1 MISVSCGC
9 RPSRQPV
16 CFGDFQSH
24 LAVIFQ
30 QPLAQVVDQQGQV
43 QEMLVLQPAID
54 APHRPRVVQ
63 QFFGELDRADAML
76 IDRVFV
82 VLVEL
87 QQPAGAG
94 EIGEEPLQDR
104 HVVQVAEQRAQAAG
118 VGQQGEEM
126 AAGLGRQVRRQVR
139 APRGGSLPR

>member
-1 MISVSCGC
+1 M
-9 RPSRQPV
+9 
-16 CFGDFQSH
+16 
-24 LAVIFQ
+24 
-30 QPLAQVVDQQGQV
+30 QQGQV
-43 QEMLVLQPAID
+43 QQMLVLQPAINP
-54 APHRPRVVQ
+54 PHRPRVVQ
-63 QFFGELDRADAML
+63 QFLGELDGADAML
-76 IDRVFV
+76 IDRVLV

-94 EIGEEPLQDR
+94 EIGEKALQDR

-126 AAGLGRQVRRQVR
+126 PAGLGRQVRRQAA